1 MEVTSDHQVQPWR
14 RRGRKGGCGD
24 TLTITEE
31 AGRNC
36 LTRHNYICHG
46 LFEASCSYHCE
57 CRDNPSANLS
67 LLLTKLCFLVTNHQ
81 SNWLQLTNGYV
92 FLFIASYH
100 IIMHKISASV
110 SLNNEWQV
118 GDAQPYTQDPTILR
132 ILLLRRRLIAYYLR
146 SPPFSDEK
154 HGLGLVG
161 ADSPLMWVRDHRL
174 IMPNTLNPL
183 APKFS
188 L

>member
-1 MEVTSDHQVQPWR
+1 M
-14 RRGRKGGCGD
+14 
-24 TLTITEE
+24 
-31 AGRNC
+31 
-36 LTRHNYICHG
+36 
-46 LFEASCSYHCE
+46 
-57 CRDNPSANLS
+57 
-67 LLLTKLCFLVTNHQ
+67 
-81 SNWLQLTNGYV
+81 V
-92 FLFIASYH
+92 FLKLAVHNHCIVHITANAGIIHQPIFLSFSLSCASWWQIIKAIGYSSPMDMCFFFIASYH
-100 IIMHKISASV
+100 IIMHEISASV

-118 GDAQPYTQDPTILR
+118 GDAQPYPQDPTILR